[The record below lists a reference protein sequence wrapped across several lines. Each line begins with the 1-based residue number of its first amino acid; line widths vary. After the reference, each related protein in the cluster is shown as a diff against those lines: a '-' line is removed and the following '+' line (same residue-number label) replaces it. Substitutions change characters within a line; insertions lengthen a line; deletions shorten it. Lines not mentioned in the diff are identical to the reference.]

1 MMVSLWSAASGMLAQ
16 ELNMD
21 VISNNLSNVDTTGFK
36 KSRVDFQD
44 LLYHTKS
51 LPGSVNSEGSNLPV
65 GIQIGSGTRAI
76 GTQKINTNGEYIE
89 TGNSLDIAIQGEGYF
104 QILMP
109 DGSISYTRN
118 GAFKKSE
125 TGQIVNSS
133 GFPLEPAIVI
143 PQDATTISIGQ
154 DGTVTVS
161 TGNDTVSEEI
171 GQIQLARFINPSGLM
186 NIGSNLLKTTSVSG
200 DAEIGVAGENGY
212 GALANNTLETSNV
225 KVVEEM
231 VRMITA
237 QRAYEVNTKSI
248 QTADTMLELANNL
261 KR

>member
-51 LPGSVNSEGSNLPV
+51 MPGSVSSEGANLPT
-65 GIQIGSGTRAI
+65 GIQVGSGTRAI

-89 TGNSLDIAIQGEGYF
+89 TGNPLDIAIQGDGYF

-109 DGSISYTRN
+109 DGAIAYTKN

-125 TGQIVNSS
+125 TGQLVNSS

-143 PQDATTISIGQ
+143 PEDATSVSIGQ
-154 DGTVTVS
+154 NGVVTI
-161 TGNDTVSEEI
+161 TRGNENLAEEI
-171 GQIQLARFINPSGLM
+171 GQIDLARFVNPSGLM
-186 NIGSNLLKTTSVSG
+186 NLGGNLLKPTSVSG
-200 DAEIGVAGENGY
+200 DPELGIAGENGF
-212 GALANNTLETSNV
+212 GILANNTLETSNV

-231 VRMITA
+231 VKMITA

>member
-1 MMVSLWSAASGMLAQ
+1 MMISLWSAASGMLAQ

-21 VISNNLSNVDTTGFK
+21 VISNNLSNVDTVGFK

-44 LLYHTKS
+44 LLYHTKAM
-51 LPGSVNSEGSNLPV
+51 PGSVSSEGTTLPV
-65 GIQIGSGTRAI
+65 GIQIGSGTRAVS
-76 GTQKINTNGEYIE
+76 TQKINTNGEFIE
-89 TGNSLDIAIQGEGYF
+89 TGNSLDIAIKGNGYF

-109 DGSISYTRN
+109 DGTISYTKN
-118 GAFKKSE
+118 GAFKTSE
-125 TGQIVNSS
+125 TGQIVNSN
-133 GFPLEPAIVI
+133 GFALEPAIVI
-143 PQDATTISIGQ
+143 PEDATGISIGQ
-154 DGTVTVS
+154 NGVVTI
-161 TGNDTVSEEI
+161 TRGNDNMSEEI
-171 GQIQLARFINPSGLM
+171 GQIQIARFINPSGLM
-186 NIGSNLLKTTSVSG
+186 NIGGNLLKQTSVSG
-200 DAEIGVAGENGY
+200 DPEVGVAGENGF

-248 QTADTMLELANNL
+248 QTADNMLELANNL